1 MHAFSGEECIYD
13 IELLLL
19 FVLLL
24 IIYYFYSDNS
34 YSDHSD
40 NILLLFR

>member
-24 IIYYFYSDNS
+24 IIYYFYSDNCLNYF
-34 YSDHSD
+34 YSDKQAQH
-40 NILLLFR
+40 